1 MQATLAANGKIVLDT
16 AVNAN
21 AVLIPTLVAKA
32 HRGADL
38 KALIKAAE
46 AELKGIGKDLDAAM
60 AESGFDYGTD
70 AAGVKVCGHGGR
82 IVQAFQTEAF
92 REAHPALAAEF
103 TAPRTDRW
111 VTYGN

>member
-1 MQATLAANGKIVLDT
+1 
-16 AVNAN
+16 
-21 AVLIPTLVAKA
+21 
-32 HRGADL
+32 
-38 KALIKAAE
+38 
-46 AELKGIGKDLDAAM
+46 M